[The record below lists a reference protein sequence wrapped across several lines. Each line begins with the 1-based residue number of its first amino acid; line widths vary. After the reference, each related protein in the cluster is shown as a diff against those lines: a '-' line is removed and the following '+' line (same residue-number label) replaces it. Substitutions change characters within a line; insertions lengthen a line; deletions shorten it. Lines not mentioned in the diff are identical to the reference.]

1 MVSHWMTLYF
11 QFVLQSCP
19 TAPAIITFG
28 DCLPLQR
35 HPGSVPCNP
44 AILIFTVPL
53 LTEEQP
59 LTIKFDIFKIKVL

>member
-1 MVSHWMTLYF
+1 MASRLMTLYF
-11 QFVLQSCP
+11 QSVLQSCP
-19 TAPAIITFG
+19 EAPAIITFG

-35 HPGSVPCNP
+35 HPVSAPRHP
-44 AILIFTVPL
+44 AILVSTVPL